1 MANITEL
8 ELNSLNFVEE
18 TRIDRE
24 NEKDDLNINIFR
36 YKFDN
41 DFINPLYQF
50 SKIHQYDHRK
60 DFKEAWK
67 IWIEENDDLVCK
79 EVKRL
84 SELDYKGDILDKM
97 FKSAR
102 YYFRKKSTEKKE
114 PQKRRNYVGIQ
125 SELLEAMDNH
135 ICANK
140 KNDNYKP
147 SIGFDDFCK
156 QNIDLLKIEVTSLC
170 KSGMTDSDEIKRKIK
185 KTYKNRYF
193 MSIATINKNNK

>member
-1 MANITEL
+1 MANMTEM

-18 TRIDRE
+18 SRIDMENE
-24 NEKDDLNINIFR
+24 NEKDDFIINIFR
-36 YKFDN
+36 YKFNN

-67 IWIEENDDLVCK
+67 IWIEENDDLVSK
-79 EVKRL
+79 EIKRL

-140 KNDNYKP
+140 KNYNYKP
-147 SIGFDDFCK
+147 SVGFDDFCK

-170 KSGMTDSDEIKRKIK
+170 KSGMTDSDEIKTKIK

-193 MSIATINKNNK
+193 MSIATINKK